1 MYINV
6 TIVNQFD
13 YAVCLDWLRMKQ
25 KHIVKK
31 IIITNDVQITSLQE
45 NVIQNIERNGFLKR

>member
-45 NVIQNIERNGFLKR
+45 NVI